1 MPSQYNA
8 ITLSILIPVYNVA
21 QYVEECLHSILA
33 QVDDNAEIIV
43 MDDASTDNS
52 WDVLQA
58 YKTHPN
64 VTLLQAPHNRGLS
77 GTRNALLPLASNNY
91 VWFIDSDDVM
101 HEGAYVTVITA
112 LKALDVDVLGGN
124 YIAWRG
130 KNKRLKKAFIG
141 AANKAFYNPNFE
153 FIKNI
158 VENNSNHVWNKVYRR
173 TMIEKISFI
182 EGKKFEDIYYMTD
195 LAQVIE
201 RFAFINVP
209 LIEYRERA
217 GSIVQTLDQKY
228 VDDYLGA
235 FLYRVKL
242 LQSKF
247 NNDQMFEQYLYYKT
261 YNRYAGL
268 VKKLASNQQADMI
281 EYVNEH
287 FNSNFDAIRQLITR
301 HIGWIRFQK
310 LNHKHRQ
317 TKKILNQKPS
327 ELRQ

>member
-1 MPSQYNA
+1 MASQSNA
-8 ITLSILIPVYNVA
+8 ITISILIPVYNVA
-21 QYVEECLHSILA
+21 NYVEECLDSILA

-64 VTLLQAPHNRGLS
+64 VTLVQAPYNRGLS
-77 GTRNALLPLASNNY
+77 GTRNALLPLANNDY

-101 HEGAYVTVITA
+101 HEGAYVQVITA
-112 LKALDVDVLGGN
+112 FKSLDIDVLGGN
-124 YIAWRG
+124 YMAWRG
-130 KNKRLKKAFIG
+130 DSKRLKKAFIG
-141 AANKAFYNPNFE
+141 ATNKIFYNQNFE

-173 TMIEKISFI
+173 TVIEKISFI

-195 LAQVIE
+195 LSQVIE
-201 RFAFINVP
+201 RFAFINYP
-209 LIEYRERA
+209 LINYRERE

-242 LQSKF
+242 LRSKL
-247 NNDQMFEQYLYYKT
+247 NNDQQFEQYLYYKT

-268 VKKLASNQQADMI
+268 VSKLASNQQADMI

-310 LNHKHRQ
+310 LKYKYQQ
-317 TKKILNQKPS
+317 TKKNLNQKPS
-327 ELRQ
+327 KLRQ